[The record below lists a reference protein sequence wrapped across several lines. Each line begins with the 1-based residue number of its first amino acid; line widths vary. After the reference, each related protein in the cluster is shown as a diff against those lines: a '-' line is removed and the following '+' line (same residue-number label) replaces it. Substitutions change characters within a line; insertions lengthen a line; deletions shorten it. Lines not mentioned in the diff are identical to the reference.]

1 MDGKYTSLINALGVP
16 KICPNIQGQNLSCV
30 TQDHEFTKELQLAD
44 NSQGEANVDIL
55 IGTDLYWQFVTGET
69 KRSNTCNLVPI
80 KSVFGWVISGPN
92 ECNHQ
97 NHYSFVNTTMSHVL
111 KISCQENHN
120 HLNKEVYRFW
130 NLDVIGISPKES
142 SVYEKFENNI
152 KFKDN
157 RYSVNL
163 PIKDYHPLLPDN
175 YELSLKRLYKLR
187 ERLAKDKMILKQY
200 DEVIQ
205 D

>member
-1 MDGKYTSLINALGVP
+1 M
-16 KICPNIQGQNLSCV
+16 
-30 TQDHEFTKELQLAD
+30 
-44 NSQGEANVDIL
+44 GE
-55 IGTDLYWQFVTGET
+55 FVTGET
-69 KRSNTCNLVPI
+69 KRSNTCNLVAM
-80 KSVFGWVISGPN
+80 KSVSGWVISGPN

-187 ERLAKDKMILKQY
+187 ERLAKDEMILKQY